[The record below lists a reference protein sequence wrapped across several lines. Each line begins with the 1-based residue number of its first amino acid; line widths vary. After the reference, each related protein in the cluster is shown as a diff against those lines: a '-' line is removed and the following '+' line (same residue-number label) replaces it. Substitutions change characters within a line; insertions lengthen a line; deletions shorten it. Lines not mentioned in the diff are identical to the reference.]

1 MLKGL
6 HFIKMMNIYNMHT
19 LLFKDLGLVFFLLN
33 ELFYLTEMH
42 WIDKNENKVI
52 YVT

>member
-19 LLFKDLGLVFFLLN
+19 LLFKDLGLVFFFIKWIILFNRDALN
-33 ELFYLTEMH
+33 
-42 WIDKNENKVI
+42 W
-52 YVT
+52 